1 MTKKEILA
9 ILKGRSPS
17 QRLYIQRKVLE
28 RWGVPGDLM
37 KDYGQETPVPVLV
50 KDLERLLKKKKE
62 KPEETPGD
70 DCGKE

>member
-1 MTKKEILA
+1 VGL
-9 ILKGRSPS
+9 
-17 QRLYIQRKVLE
+17 
-28 RWGVPGDLM
+28 